1 MHGYTQNNI
10 QMLCLKLNEQAEY
23 SPSTGLV
30 VYSNGFDPTSVE
42 RIPPGLSVL
51 SRHRLRGPEQEMLLS
66 ICRHR
71 VGTTHAVMKATS
83 LFLTSI
89 TASVCVCARIYLCV
103 CLLRMYMDV
112 YVFYVIGV
120 YQFMIYI
127 VYLVIVTFTHCLHL
141 SLFFNPHLLVW
152 FVYGAQ

>member
-30 VYSNGFDPTSVE
+30 FYSNGFDPTSVE
-42 RIPPGLSVL
+42 RIPSGLSVL

-71 VGTTHAVMKATS
+71 VGTTHAVIKGIS
-83 LFLTSI
+83 FFLLDTHPLLP
-89 TASVCVCARIYLCV
+89 VCVCARARAHIFYV
-103 CLLRMYMDV
+103 RFLRMYMDV

-127 VYLVIVTFTHCLHL
+127 VYLVIVTFTCCLHL
-141 SLFFNPHLLVW
+141 SLFF
-152 FVYGAQ
+152 